1 MDALSLIDV
10 SGEEDDFLVD
20 LASPP
25 QHADMP
31 PRPALAAAI
40 GSLPPPAGQV
50 ADPAEQAP
58 EQAQSPK
65 KAKPKGG
72 VNLRKSLAWDKAF
85 FTSNGPCVVWDE
97 NSVVP

>member
-1 MDALSLIDV
+1 MGALSLIDV

-20 LASPP
+20 LASPL
-25 QHADMP
+25 QHADTP
-31 PRPALAAAI
+31 PRPA
-40 GSLPPPAGQV
+40 PAGQV

-58 EQAQSPK
+58 EWAQSPK

-85 FTSNGPCVVWDE
+85 FTSNGPCIVWDE